1 MLSGLVVQSVTHAD
15 GHASFLSAISDGTW
29 FDEGTLIDR
38 GDWRYDAIAL
48 PETRVA
54 LLPLDTF
61 EWLRET
67 SLPFNHFFQSLMN
80 ARIAPFTRLVLST
93 RHASTES
100 RVATAIANLFGP
112 RDGPRSAFVRIS
124 QAELALLAGT
134 SRQRANDALKRLNQ
148 LGFVQPHRL
157 GLEVLDLDG
166 VRVVAMGD
174 R

>member
-124 QAELALLAGT
+124 QAELA
-134 SRQRANDALKRLNQ
+134 
-148 LGFVQPHRL
+148 
-157 GLEVLDLDG
+157 VLDLDG
-166 VRVVAMGD
+166 VRAIADEKRD
-174 R
+174 RALQTSLTGILRRRAGWSKDGGLPWSRR